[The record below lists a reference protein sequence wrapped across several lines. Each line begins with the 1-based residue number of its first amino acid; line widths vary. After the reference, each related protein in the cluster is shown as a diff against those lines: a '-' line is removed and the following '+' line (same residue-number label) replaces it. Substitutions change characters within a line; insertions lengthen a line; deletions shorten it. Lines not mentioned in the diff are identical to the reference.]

1 MPKGFVSLVLHAH
14 LPFVKHPEYAEF
26 LEEDW
31 FFEAAVETYLP
42 LLDMI
47 ERLNREGVPF
57 RLNMVVSPTLAA
69 MMDDRHHQERLK
81 ASIEKTMVLA
91 GNEARR
97 LKDDPEFGPVA
108 RFYQDRLGYLHHKL
122 TDVYH
127 GNLINGLRDA
137 MSSGSLELMTCA
149 ATHGLLPLLR
159 VQPQCV
165 RAQVEIGASEFQRHF
180 GVRPRGIWLPECGYY
195 EGVEEYLADC
205 GIRFF
210 IVDTHCLT
218 YASPSPAFGVYAPLM
233 TKSGVAA
240 FGRDIESSRQVW
252 SAREGY
258 PGDDAY
264 REFYRDVGYD
274 RPFDE
279 VREFVQPNGLR
290 KQTGLKFHRV
300 TGDVDLSQ
308 KLAYNRQAAMR
319 RVDAHA
325 GNFMFNRGRQV
336 EHLAGALGRPP
347 IVVAPY
353 DAELFGHWWFEGP
366 DFLEVL
372 FRKTAAEQDTFRFV
386 SLAEY
391 LSFNQVQQIGTPAT
405 GSWGDRG
412 YFEVWINREND
423 YIPRHLFECAQ
434 EMIAL
439 ADQYSCPTG
448 LEARALNQC
457 ARELLLAQS
466 SDWPFIITMGT
477 MTEYAHRRVRE
488 HVLRFFRLAAQIRS
502 GSIDESWLGSL
513 EWRDS
518 IFPVIDYTVY
528 RTGSWKRP

>member
-1 MPKGFVSLVLHAH
+1 
-14 LPFVKHPEYAEF
+14 
-26 LEEDW
+26 
-31 FFEAAVETYLP
+31 
-42 LLDMI
+42 MI

-122 TDVYH
+122 TDVYR

-252 SAREGY
+252 AAEGY
-258 PGDDAY
+258 PEMMLTADSIVTSVMTG
-264 REFYRDVGYD
+264 RRRGSRI
-274 RPFDE
+274 RPAS
-279 VREFVQPNGLR
+279 GLR
-290 KQTGLKFHRV
+290 KRTGLKFHRV

-308 KLAYNRQAAMR
+308 KLAYNGR
-319 RVDAHA
+319 RDASRRCVRH
-325 GNFMFNRGRQV
+325 FMFNRGRQV
-336 EHLAGALGRPP
+336 EHLAGEFGRPP

-372 FRKTAAEQDTFRFV
+372 FRRRR
-386 SLAEY
+386 
-391 LSFNQVQQIGTPAT
+391 PA
-405 GSWGDRG
+405 G
-412 YFEVWINREND
+412 
-423 YIPRHLFECAQ
+423 HL
-434 EMIAL
+434 
-439 ADQYSCPTG
+439 P
-448 LEARALNQC
+448 
-457 ARELLLAQS
+457 
-466 SDWPFIITMGT
+466 
-477 MTEYAHRRVRE
+477 V
-488 HVLRFFRLAAQIRS
+488 RLAGRVS
-502 GSIDESWLGSL
+502 VL
-513 EWRDS
+513 
-518 IFPVIDYTVY
+518 
-528 RTGSWKRP
+528 